1 MDSKTYAQ
9 QLERKLIEQFKQTF
23 HEKLGYEPLVLT
35 KVQLDRN
42 EYIPILSLETLQE
55 MFEPFLPVQC
65 DRKLS
70 LHSKHRY
77 RELVE
82 LRNMYCYLARMM
94 GYSLIVVGQSL
105 GNRDHTTIIHNVTCF
120 KNLMETNDPFRQK
133 YQTILTYIKQQY
145 ESSVMAKS
153 DQVQCEPEPA
163 LLP

>member
-23 HEKLGYEPLVLT
+23 QEKLGYEPLVLT
-35 KVQLDRN
+35 KVQLDTDG
-42 EYIPILSLETLQE
+42 YLPILSLETLQE
-55 MFEPFLPVQC
+55 MFEPFLPLKY
-65 DRKLS
+65 DKKIS
-70 LHSKHRY
+70 LVSKHRY
-77 RELVE
+77 REVVE
-82 LRNMYCYLARMM
+82 LRNVYCYLARMM
-94 GYSLIVVGQSL
+94 GYSLIVIGQSL
-105 GNRDHTTIIHNVTCF
+105 GNRDHTTVIHNVTCF

-133 YQTILTYIKQQY
+133 YQAILTYIKQEH